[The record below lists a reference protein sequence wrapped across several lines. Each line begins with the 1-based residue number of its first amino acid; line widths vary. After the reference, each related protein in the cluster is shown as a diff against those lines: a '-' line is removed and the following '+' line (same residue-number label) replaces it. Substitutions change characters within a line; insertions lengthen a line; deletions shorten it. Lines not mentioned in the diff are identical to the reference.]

1 MKVFIADD
9 SRLVQE
15 RLATMLNQLEG
26 VEIVGQ
32 AQTAPEAISAIQSLK
47 PEVVILDIRMPGG
60 TGIDV
65 LRAIKQA
72 RPAPVAIM
80 LTNFPYWEYRQTC
93 LKAGADF
100 FFDKS
105 SEFDKIPEVFE
116 RLQRGPTP
124 DQAAPDQAAPP

>member
-15 RLATMLNQLEG
+15 RLATMLNHLEG

-32 AQTAPEAISAIQSLK
+32 AQTAPEAINAIQSLK

-65 LRAIKQA
+65 LRHIKQA
-72 RPAPVAIM
+72 KPAPVAII
-80 LTNFPYWEYRQTC
+80 LTNFPYWEYRQAC
-93 LKAGADF
+93 LKAGADY

-116 RLQRGPTP
+116 KLQRGPMTG
-124 DQAAPDQAAPP
+124 